1 MRLSSFETYSLYLAL
16 KNHFSRESY
25 DFFKYHGKTN
35 ASKDSFMTRRDR
47 FQFQKISRLFS
58 EDEMLDM
65 FVANFLKDKTWIG
78 DMMDEEARNNLMS
91 YRRRRQSLAYSF
103 SNDLDLLFTK
113 EAPDKLFRSSN
124 NTIAPILIYIMRE
137 DISIETA
144 VILDRFIGF
153 SKNFDSLFEKN
164 RMKLQKY
171 APFVEFD
178 KNKMKNILKE
188 KIDEHGFS
196 SQRQEEGSASGS
208 QREKA
213 A

>member
-47 FQFQKISRLFS
+47 FQFQKISRMYAD
-58 EDEMLDM
+58 DEMQDM

-78 DMMDEEARNNLMS
+78 DMLDEEARNNFMS
-91 YRRRRQSLAYSF
+91 YRGRRQSLSYNF
-103 SNDLDLLFTK
+103 SNELNFLFTK
-113 EAPDKLFRSSN
+113 ETPDKAFKPSGN
-124 NTIAPILIYIMRE
+124 AFAPVLTYIIRE
-137 DISIETA
+137 DVSYETA
-144 VILDRFIGF
+144 VILDHYIGF
-153 SKNFDSLFEKN
+153 SKHFDSLFDKYALKI
-164 RMKLQKY
+164 RKY

-178 KNKMKNILKE
+178 RIKMKNILKE
-188 KIDEHGFS
+188 KIHEHGLETTPS
-196 SQRQEEGSASGS
+196 REAST
-208 QREKA
+208 QA